1 MFSLVFCV
9 NNKTFAIFAPTNI
22 FILANP
28 PADGSAWMYE
38 LVEVLEDKEIIGP
51 ELPVE
56 ATIKSEADIVYEEQC
71 PI

>member
-38 LVEVLEDKEIIGP
+38 LVEVLEDKE
-51 ELPVE
+51 
-56 ATIKSEADIVYEEQC
+56 S
-71 PI
+71 